1 MKRSGTAYN
10 PGLQRNVRLLA
21 GASVVLG
28 FAGLH
33 VLGAQAFAVGL
44 FMSPW
49 DKMAHVISFGL
60 IGAAF
65 GLASGT
71 LGRRR
76 TVWCIAGA
84 VIAGALDEW
93 HQAYLPGRNASWMD
107 LLADAAGGVLAAA
120 LLSLEHWLVRR
131 RT

>member
-1 MKRSGTAYN
+1 MKSSETTHN
-10 PGLQRNVRLLA
+10 PELQRNLRLLA

-44 FMSPW
+44 FTSPW
-49 DKMAHVISFGL
+49 DKLAHVISFGL

-71 LGRRR
+71 GGWRR

-131 RT
+131 RI

>member
-1 MKRSGTAYN
+1 MKSSETTHN
-10 PGLQRNVRLLA
+10 PELQRNLRLLA

-44 FMSPW
+44 FTSPW
-49 DKMAHVISFGL
+49 DKLAHVISFGL

-71 LGRRR
+71 GGWRR

-84 VIAGALDEW
+84 VIGGALDGW

-107 LLADAAGGVLAAA
+107 LLADAAGGALAAA

>member
-1 MKRSGTAYN
+1 VKSSETAPN
-10 PGLQRNVRLLA
+10 TELQRNVRWLA

-44 FMSPW
+44 FTPPW
-49 DKMAHVISFGL
+49 DKLAHVISFGV
-60 IGAAF
+60 IGVAF

-71 LGRRR
+71 RGWRR
-76 TVWCIAGA
+76 TACCIAGA
-84 VIAGALDEW
+84 VLAGAMDEW
-93 HQAYLPGRNASWMD
+93 HQAYLPGRNATWMD

-120 LLSLEHWLVRR
+120 LLSLAHWRVRR

>member
-1 MKRSGTAYN
+1 MKSSETTHN
-10 PGLQRNVRLLA
+10 PELQRNLRLLA

-44 FMSPW
+44 FTSPW
-49 DKMAHVISFGL
+49 DKLAHVISFGL
-60 IGAAF
+60 IGAAV

-71 LGRRR
+71 GGWRR

-84 VIAGALDEW
+84 VIGGALDEW

-107 LLADAAGGVLAAA
+107 LLADAAGGALAAA

>member
-1 MKRSGTAYN
+1 MKSRETTHN
-10 PGLQRNVRLLA
+10 PELQRKLRLLA

-44 FMSPW
+44 FTSPW
-49 DKMAHVISFGL
+49 DKLAHVISFGL

-71 LGRRR
+71 GGWRR

-84 VIAGALDEW
+84 VIGGALDEW

-107 LLADAAGGVLAAA
+107 LLADAAGGALAAA

-131 RT
+131 